1 MAGKGRA
8 SFQGW
13 ALVAILLLGFALRL
27 HRLGADSLWYDET
40 VSVHLAAKSIPAL
53 VAHTAGDIHPPGY
66 YLLLHVWVRLA
77 GLSEFA
83 TAYLSLFFGLVLVAL
98 AYRLAARF
106 FDWRVPSW
114 WQFPPTIYGTRRKCG
129 CTPWEPPWALAS
141 LPSCSRWLL
150 NLTGCRPGP
159 GWPCTPSLAL

>member
-1 MAGKGRA
+1 MQGSWLMAGKGRA
-8 SFQGW
+8 SFQDW

-106 FDWRVPSW
+106 FDWRVGLLAA
-114 WQFPPTIYGTRRKCG
+114 FLVAAHLG
-129 CTPWEPPWALAS
+129 CLH
-141 LPSCSRWLL
+141 
-150 NLTGCRPGP
+150 RPNAP
-159 GWPCTPSLAL
+159 RHPVER